1 MSRSNQTDLI
11 NPAVRY
17 FDWSGKTGAVNYY
30 DKEKEERVN
39 VKLPFK
45 FLILDRVSQITG
57 GMKRNGKYEGFWSN
71 AVKNLKTQPFTVR
84 SKQGVEAQGFYSQI
98 KDTRG
103 VKFMT
108 GLYIAFYD
116 SDKNLQIGYLKIKG
130 AALNA
135 WINFT
140 KSHKNIYEGAFA
152 VKERSDEL
160 TNGDTTYF
168 EPIFE
173 HNSKVSDEADEMA
186 KELDVHLQEYLT
198 AYFAQQGLAQVEA
211 EYSGGTNVTTDDDHG
226 DAWEPTDEEA
236 PDDEAF

>member
-11 NPAVRY
+11 NPATRY
-17 FDWSGKTGAVNYY
+17 FEWSGKTGTVSYY
-30 DKEKEERVN
+30 DKVKEERVK

-45 FLILDRVSQITG
+45 FLILDRVSAITG
-57 GMKRNGKYEGFWSN
+57 GIKKDGKYEGFWSN

-84 SKQGVEAQGFYSQI
+84 SKAGTIAQGFYSNI

-108 GLYIAFYD
+108 GLYIAYYD
-116 SDKNLQIGYLKIKG
+116 DDKSLQIGYLKIKG

-152 VKERSDEL
+152 IKGRSDEL
-160 TNGDTTYF
+160 TNGDTVYF
-168 EPIFE
+168 EPVFE
-173 HNSKVSDEADEMA
+173 YINNVSDESDEKA
-186 KELDVHLQEYLT
+186 KELDLHLQEYLT
-198 AYFAQQGLAQVEA
+198 LYFAQQGLKEVEV
-211 EYSGGTNVTTDDDHG
+211 EYSGGR
-226 DAWEPTDEEA
+226 TDEDFTPNTNGEP
-236 PDDEAF
+236 PDDNEPFDDQF